1 VTENDIILLDVA
13 CGSGSIAVGF
23 AKLSKQVTGI
33 DMSPEMIEQAKLLQ
47 QKIMLNNIVWNID
60 DKSDYLSSRTNSFS
74 IVATRFSFHHLL
86 NPFSVLN
93 EMNRVC
99 DIGGQIVVIDPT
111 PSANS
116 SIFNCLQ

>member
-1 VTENDIILLDVA
+1 MTENDIILLDVA

-23 AKLSKQVTGI
+23 AKLSKQVT
-33 DMSPEMIEQAKLLQ
+33 
-47 QKIMLNNIVWNID
+47 
-60 DKSDYLSSRTNSFS
+60 
-74 IVATRFSFHHLL
+74 H
-86 NPFSVLN
+86 